1 MRQNS
6 LSHRRHISNDGRTG
20 SERSILIMARKDLSS
35 LPTQQVKEYIQME
48 EEGERLYLINNQ
60 SENLI
65 NSLKNIYQEYPD
77 YYKEIMTYHF

>member
-1 MRQNS
+1 
-6 LSHRRHISNDGRTG
+6 
-20 SERSILIMARKDLSS
+20 MARKDLSS